1 MKTRSNMP
9 LYVLEVSNV
18 KTLSNAQID
27 LLRCGDYLV
36 KKDASGEHAYKVT
49 FKSDTG
55 LCLTYHDASVVETQS
70 YDKIDGVWT
79 YNSEDKTPNLLE
91 LQNVEDAPDGT
102 INKAL
107 GLDSNG
113 GLVKGTISGGTKLYK
128 HSFSITGSATINGN
142 SCTISGAGT
151 TPQNIIEII
160 SNEDGQSENY
170 KYYLLHNFGLQNC
183 SINIR
188 GQVILHSKIVASIG
202 SQSSGYPLTFSNR
215 NGDSNFIKDNEMIV
229 NITYSYPSASPKLAI
244 YGQDEIDLTTGKVKA
259 RTNLCTASSLTITDT
274 ITEL

>member
-55 LCLTYHDASVVETQS
+55 LCLTYHDASVIETQS

-91 LQNVEDAPDGT
+91 
-102 INKAL
+102 
-107 GLDSNG
+107 
-113 GLVKGTISGGTKLYK
+113 ISGGTKLYK
-128 HSFSITGSATINGN
+128 HNLVLSVNFEVGGSSYNVIRLDFISTKSDAITG
-142 SCTISGAGT
+142 IS
-151 TPQNIIEII
+151 QI
-160 SNEDGQSENY
+160 SNNLIAFTG
-170 KYYLLHNFGLQNC
+170 G
-183 SINIR
+183 
-188 GQVILHSKIVASIG
+188 SIG
-202 SQSSGYPLTFSNR
+202 SSYIVINPLKVTNPGGLKVTFVALGNLGTVETNTISSFTSYNT
-215 NGDSNFIKDNEMIV
+215 
-229 NITYSYPSASPKLAI
+229 ITY
-244 YGQDEIDLTTGKVKA
+244 D
-259 RTNLCTASSLTITDT
+259 DT